1 MYKVLRRP
9 ITARLAWLDKVQTAR
24 EWLVQSPCPP
34 KLRNY
39 YHNKFFHGGL
49 LARLKSSK
57 QPPKLRTTAIAPR
70 KQLLTLD
77 YDDE

>member
-1 MYKVLRRP
+1 MHKVLRRP
-9 ITARLAWLDKVQTAR
+9 VTARLAWLDKVQTAR

-70 KQLLTLD
+70 KQLLSLD